1 MAKRSNMVGDPSA
14 ATVPPVRTG
23 VVIPVR
29 GFPRYLT
36 ETLDAVLAQ
45 DPDDVVV
52 VDDCSFEPIRCDRAR
67 VIRRDTPG
75 GPAAARATGVDALG
89 DVDLVALCDA
99 DDTWEPGSLAALVAG
114 LEAEPRAAAAF
125 G

>member
-14 ATVPPVRTG
+14 ATVPLVRTG

-29 GFPRYLT
+29 GFPQYLT

-52 VDDCSFEPIRCDRAR
+52 VDDGSLEPVRSDRVR
-67 VIRRDTPG
+67 VLRLDVSR
-75 GPAAARATGVDALG
+75 GPAGARAAGLAALAGVE
-89 DVDLVALCDA
+89 VVALCDA
-99 DDTWEPGSLAALVAG
+99 D
-114 LEAEPRAAAAF
+114 
-125 G
+125 